1 VQGLG
6 NVGYHAAKFLI
17 EGGAVMVG
25 VAEYEGAIY
34 NPDGIDL
41 EGMVKH
47 REDAGKI
54 FDFGDS
60 ENVGSSQKIFEY
72 DCDILIPAALE
83 NQITKENAPNIKAK
97 IIGEAANGPTTADAS
112 KILHEMGVLI
122 VPDLYLNAGGVT
134 VSYFE
139 WLKNLSHVRFGRMQK
154 RFEETTYRNL
164 LSAVENLV
172 GKEFSEVDKKRV
184 AHGPNEHDLVNSG
197 LEETMIG
204 AYHEIQE
211 TRRKQDSTMDLRT
224 ATYLTAINK
233 IGDHYLRMG
242 IFP

>member
-1 VQGLG
+1 
-6 NVGYHAAKFLI
+6 
-17 EGGAVMVG
+17 
-25 VAEYEGAIY
+25 
-34 NPDGIDL
+34 
-41 EGMVKH
+41 
-47 REDAGKI
+47 
-54 FDFGDS
+54 
-60 ENVGSSQKIFEY
+60 
-72 DCDILIPAALE
+72 
-83 NQITKENAPNIKAK
+83 
-97 IIGEAANGPTTADAS
+97 
-112 KILHEMGVLI
+112 
-122 VPDLYLNAGGVT
+122 
-134 VSYFE
+134 
-139 WLKNLSHVRFGRMQK
+139 MQK